1 MSQFQIRKDDFLTQ
15 RLVPLGADATNSPLA
30 PGQIRLAVDSFS
42 FTANNITYA
51 AAGDMLG
58 YWQFYPP
65 VGEDS
70 LGWGVI
76 PVWGFADV
84 VDSCCDQIT
93 VGERLFGYFPPATQV
108 VMQPAQISEHRLMEG
123 SAHRAE
129 LPPAYNSYTRIPKG
143 AGFDKRSE
151 AERML
156 LWPLHITSFCL
167 WDALKEKQWHQAQ
180 QIIILSASSKTSTGL
195 AYALANDPDAPPA
208 VALTSSH
215 NLPLVKQLEI
225 YQHAIAYDQLD
236 QINTGLP
243 TVIVDMSGNSALLKQ
258 LAQRLGENLNYTI
271 RVGLTHWDESQGDAG
286 LDHAKSEFFFVP
298 TYIQKRMQDWGPQ
311 KFSERSERFLHASA
325 AWSRNWLKIRTV
337 EGLSGLAK
345 IYPDICQGKLA
356 ADEGVIVVLTPSR

>member
-1 MSQFQIRKDDFLTQ
+1 MSQFQTRKDDFLTQ
-15 RLVPLGADATNSPLA
+15 RLVPLDADTVDAPLV

-70 LGWGVI
+70 AGWGVI
-76 PVWGFADV
+76 PVWGVADV
-84 VDSCCDQIT
+84 IDSCCDQIT

-108 VMQPAQISEHRLMEG
+108 VMQPTQITEQRLMEG
-123 SAHRAE
+123 RAHRAE
-129 LPPAYNSYTRIPKG
+129 LPPAYNSYTRIQQG
-143 AGFDKRSE
+143 ADVDNRAE

-156 LWPLHITSFCL
+156 LWPLHMASFCL
-167 WDALKEKQWHQAQ
+167 WDALKDKEWHQAR

-215 NLPLVKQLEI
+215 NLQLVKQLGV
-225 YQHAIAYDQLD
+225 YQHAITYDQLE
-236 QINTGLP
+236 QIDTNLP
-243 TVIVDMSGNSALLKQ
+243 TVIVDMSGNSARLNQ
-258 LAQRLGENLNYTI
+258 LAQLLGENLNYSI
-271 RVGLTHWDESQGDAG
+271 RVGLTHWADSQGDAG
-286 LDHAKSEFFFVP
+286 LDEAKSEFFFVP
-298 TYIQKRMQDWGPQ
+298 SYIQKRMEDWGPQ
-311 KFSERSERFLHASA
+311 GFSERSERFLDASA
-325 AWSRNWLKIRTV
+325 DWSRNWLKISTV
-337 EGLSGLAK
+337 EGLSGLAE

-356 ADEGVIVVLTPSR
+356 ADEGVIVALASLK

>member
-15 RLVPLGADATNSPLA
+15 RLVSLDADTVGSPLA

-65 VGEDS
+65 AGEDS
-70 LGWGVI
+70 DGWGVI

-84 VDSCCDQIT
+84 IDSSCDQIT

-108 VMQPAQISEHRLMEG
+108 VMQPTQITEHRLMEG

-129 LPPAYNSYTRIPKG
+129 LPLAYNNYTRIRQG
-143 AGFDKRSE
+143 IDSDRRAE

-167 WDALKEKQWHQAQ
+167 WDALKDKEWHQAQ
-180 QIIILSASSKTSTGL
+180 QIVILSASSKTSTGL
-195 AYALANDPDAPPA
+195 AYALADDPDAPPA

-215 NLPLVKQLEI
+215 NLSLVKQLEV
-225 YQHAIAYDQLD
+225 YQHAFTYDQLD
-236 QINTGLP
+236 QINTSLP

-258 LAQRLGENLNYTI
+258 LAQRLGENLNYSI
-271 RVGLTHWDESQGDAG
+271 RVGLTHWAEGQGDAG
-286 LDHAKSEFFFVP
+286 LDEAKSEFFFVP
-298 TYIQKRMQDWGPQ
+298 TYIQKRMKDWGPQ
-311 KFSERSERFLHASA
+311 GFSERSERFMHASA
-325 AWSRNWLKIRTV
+325 VWSRNWLKIRTV
-337 EGLSGLAK
+337 EGLSGLAE

-356 ADEGVIVVLTPSR
+356 ADEGVIVTLAPLN